1 MKIKISLLFFIII
14 ANSLFSQDINN
25 TLYVNASKGLNLR
38 MEPKPNGKVLTIIP
52 NGEKVLVVE
61 VKNEKITINNISG
74 SWVKI
79 KWNNLNGWVFNGFLS
94 TTEND
99 SSSLIQH
106 IKDVAPKMSSDVA
119 IIKADTAK
127 VVDLYKGYY
136 TVTYVTDFPG
146 SRMDPSLDTFSVWI
160 KQNNSWAKL
169 YSRDTWGFIKLLVR
183 DINNDSIPDLICWEG
198 GCCSSAA
205 MIKIYLGKKDFTFE
219 KNAVKRNKADSDY
232 LNESEYKDED
242 FIYDGVCGNNKILGA
257 TIDQQTDKETK
268 YIYIFDCESNTLV
281 KK

>member
-1 MKIKISLLFFIII
+1 MKIKISILLVIII

-25 TLYVNASKGLNLR
+25 TLYVNAVKGLNLR
-38 MEPKPNGKVLTIIP
+38 MEPKPNGKILAIIP

-61 VKNEKITINNISG
+61 VKNKKVTINNISG

-79 KWNNLNGWVFNGFLS
+79 KWKNLNGWVFNGFLT

-106 IKDVAPKMSSDVA
+106 IKDVAPKMSSDVE

-127 VVDLYKGYY
+127 VIDLYQGYY
-136 TVTYVTDFPG
+136 TVTYITEYPKN
-146 SRMDPSLDTFSVWI
+146 SMDPSLNNFSVWV
-160 KQNNSWAKL
+160 KKNDSWIPL
-169 YSRDTWGFIKLLVR
+169 YSRNTWGFRKLLVR
-183 DINNDSIPDLICWEG
+183 DINGDSIPDLICWED
-198 GCCSSAA
+198 GCCGSSI

-219 KNAVKRNKADSDY
+219 KNAIKRNIADSDS
-232 LNESEYKDED
+232 LSESEYKDED
-242 FIYDGVCGNNKILGA
+242 FIYDGVCGNNKILGTA
-257 TIDQQTDKETK
+257 VDEQTDKETK
-268 YIYIFDCESNTLV
+268 YIYLFDCKSNKLI

>member
-1 MKIKISLLFFIII
+1 MKIKISFLFFIII
-14 ANSLFSQDINN
+14 INSLFSQDINK
-25 TLYVNASKGLNLR
+25 TLYVNAVKGLNLR

-61 VKNEKITINNISG
+61 EKNEKFTINNVSG

-106 IKDVAPKMSSDVA
+106 IKDVAPKMSSEVE

-127 VVDLYKGYY
+127 VIDLYQGYY
-136 TVTYVTDFPG
+136 TVTYITEYPKN
-146 SRMDPSLDTFSVWI
+146 SMDPSLNNFSVWV
-160 KQNNSWAKL
+160 KKNNSWINL
-169 YSRDTWGFIKLLVR
+169 YSRNTWGFIKLLVR
-183 DINNDSIPDLICWEG
+183 DINSDSIPDLICWEG
-198 GCCSSAA
+198 GCCGSAV
-205 MIKIYLGKKDFTFE
+205 MIKVYLGKENQTFE
-219 KNAVKRNKADSDY
+219 KEAVKRNLADAPY
-232 LNESEYKDED
+232 QSEAQFKDED
-242 FIYDGVCGNNKILGA
+242 FIYDGSCGNNKIQGA
-257 TIDQQTDKETK
+257 TVDEETDKETK
-268 YIYIFDCESNTLV
+268 YIYIYDCKSNTLV

>member
-1 MKIKISLLFFIII
+1 MKIKISILLVIII

-106 IKDVAPKMSSDVA
+106 IKDVAPKMSSDVE

-127 VVDLYKGYY
+127 VIDLYQGYY
-136 TVTYVTDFPG
+136 TVTYITEYPQN
-146 SRMDPSLDTFSVWI
+146 SMDPSLNNFSVWV
-160 KQNNSWAKL
+160 KKNDSWINL
-169 YSRDTWGFIKLLVR
+169 YSRNTWVFIKLLVR
-183 DINNDSIPDLICWEG
+183 DINSDSIPDLICWEG
-198 GCCSSAA
+198 GCCGSAV
-205 MIKIYLGKKDFTFE
+205 MIKVYLGKEDKTFE
-219 KNAVKRNKADSDY
+219 KKAVKRNITDASY
-232 LNESEYKDED
+232 QSEAKFKDED
-242 FIYDGVCGNNKILGA
+242 FIYDGACGNNKIHGA
-257 TIDQQTDKETK
+257 TIDQETDKETK
-268 YIYIFDCESNTLV
+268 YIYMFDCKSNTLV